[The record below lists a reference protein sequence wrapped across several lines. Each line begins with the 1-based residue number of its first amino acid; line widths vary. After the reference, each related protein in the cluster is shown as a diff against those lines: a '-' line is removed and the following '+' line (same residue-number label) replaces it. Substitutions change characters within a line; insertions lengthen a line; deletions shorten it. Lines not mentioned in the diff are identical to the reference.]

1 MYYTNKYYPEDLKIG
16 LAFKDVISGD
26 VGILFSRYNVLDGWD
41 DAGLIWAW
49 EIHWTGPAT
58 SEVNKNQPY
67 TEVGLLGMIN
77 AGRLE
82 PCDD

>member
-41 DAGLIWAW
+41 DAGPIWAW
-49 EIHWTGPAT
+49 A
-58 SEVNKNQPY
+58 N
-67 TEVGLLGMIN
+67 
-77 AGRLE
+77 
-82 PCDD
+82 